1 MGERDGAMLVLS
13 DIHIGSRSSLIGE
26 LRRCLSGVQTDVLAI
41 AGDLF
46 EDEHRRV
53 ERKEAAQLFRR
64 LLAVL
69 PVRPKILL
77 ASLSSSSHD
86 PLVGHYVDTL
96 DGVEVLACNC
106 PISLTYRGER
116 MVITHGDMA
125 IGDGFLA
132 YVIDRIRPGTVGRL
146 AKKKLGLPRDVWL
159 IYGHSHVP
167 YLNVDERIL
176 NPGSWKVY
184 GIRRARGAVY
194 EMPSAKPL
202 CEPDPKP
209 L

>member
-1 MGERDGAMLVLS
+1 MLVLS

-26 LRRCLSGVQTDVLAI
+26 LRRCLSGVQVDVLAI

-53 ERKEAAQLFRR
+53 GRDEATRLFRR

-69 PVRPKILL
+69 SVRPKMLV

-86 PLVGHYVDTL
+86 PIVGHYADTI
-96 DGVEVLACNC
+96 DGVEVFACNC
-106 PISLTYRGER
+106 PISLNYGGER
-116 MVITHGDMA
+116 MVITHGDIA
-125 IGDGFLA
+125 VGDGIIA
-132 YVIDRIRPGTVGRL
+132 YIIDRIRPGTVGRW
-146 AKKKLGLPRDVWL
+146 AKRKLGLPKDVWL

-167 YLNVDERIL
+167 YLNTDERIL
-176 NPGSWKVY
+176 NPGSWKIY
-184 GIRRARGAVY
+184 GIRRAKGAVY
-194 EMPSAKPL
+194 EMPSAKPF
-202 CEPDPKP
+202 CEPD